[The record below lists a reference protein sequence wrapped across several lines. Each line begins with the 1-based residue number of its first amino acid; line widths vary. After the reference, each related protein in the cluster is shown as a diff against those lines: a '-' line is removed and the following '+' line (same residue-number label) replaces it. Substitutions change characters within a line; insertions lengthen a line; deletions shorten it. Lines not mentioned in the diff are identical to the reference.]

1 VPMFRIT
8 VSADK
13 IDREGQDENDET
25 PVLQFYEFEAETPE
39 QALVEGVSM
48 WKKEQGTQVDPQF
61 SDVQPVR
68 GQTSEE

>member
-1 VPMFRIT
+1 MFRVT

-13 IDREGQDENDET
+13 VDREGQNENDET

-48 WKKEQGTQVDPQF
+48 WKKERGTQVDPQF
-61 SDVQPVR
+61 SAVQPVR